1 MKRLPVAIGGGLAAL
16 GLVLAGCGLFESAPE
31 NVLLV
36 SVDTLRQD
44 HVGCYGY
51 RIVKTPNIDRLS
63 EEGFTFDDA
72 IASIPLTLPSHVS
85 VLTGLYP
92 ISHGVRDNSK
102 FRLALEF
109 ETLAEVLR
117 QNGYHTGAIVGSFV
131 LNSRY
136 GLDQGFDYYD
146 DDMTGGSQAS
156 AFMFPER
163 TADAVT
169 ESAIEWLKKARRPF
183 FAFVHYYDPH
193 MPYEPPRRY
202 AAAYPDR
209 PYDGEIE
216 FTDAEIGRLLAYLET
231 SDLMENTIIIFISDH
246 GEGLGDHE
254 EEAHGILVYE
264 STLRVPLIIRLPET
278 SDLSRRADTPVRIPD
293 SVELVDIYPTVLDL
307 VDIDAGSG
315 EDGRSLVPLITG
327 GSLPPDVAYFE
338 SLYPYFSYRW
348 SQLRGVR
355 LSKWKYILA
364 PREELYDVS
373 EDPGE
378 LRNLME
384 AQPETATQM
393 RVALARLLERE
404 RSPSEASEVTMSAEE
419 VRKLRALGYVAGGPT
434 DLPEPTDVSGKD
446 PKDMM
451 VYVND
456 LLSVGENAFNE
467 RDFDT
472 ALRSFRRFTE
482 VDPTN
487 LQAHIRVARTLME
500 LRRFEEAAVYFHRA
514 LEIDS
519 TDSQSYFQLGNIAQ
533 AGGDIDEAL
542 RLFERS
548 LHFMPGSPE
557 ALANIGAALLQK
569 GLVDSAVVRLE
580 EALEVEPYNDIAL
593 LNLGTLSMSSQRYD
607 EALGYYRRLLLAQPD
622 NVMALS
628 NCAGIFVHL
637 GEPDSTLAYFLRA
650 SRAAPES
657 PQLLLNVGNSYRQ
670 MGMNAE
676 AEEYY
681 EKTLRVQPDNV
692 LALFGMAAIRAAAGN
707 QEESASILRRILEI
721 EPGFEPARA
730 ALEKISSGS

>member
-1 MKRLPVAIGGGLAAL
+1 MKRLPIAIGGGLAAL
-16 GLVLAGCGLFESAPE
+16 GLVLAGCGLFETPPP
-31 NVLLV
+31 NVLLI

-44 HVGCYGY
+44 HLGCYGY
-51 RIVKTPNIDRLS
+51 RIVRTPNIDRLS

-72 IASIPLTLPSHVS
+72 SASVPLTLPSHTS
-85 VLTGLYP
+85 ALTGLYP

-109 ETLAEVLR
+109 ETLAEILR
-117 QNGYHTGAIVGSFV
+117 QNGYHTGGFVGSFV
-131 LNSRY
+131 LDSRY
-136 GLDQGFDYYD
+136 GMDQGFDFYD

-169 ESAIEWLKKARRPF
+169 ESAIEWLKQARSPF

-193 MPYEPPRRY
+193 MPYEPPSRY
-202 AAAYPDR
+202 AASCPDR

-216 FTDAEIGRLLAYLET
+216 FSDAEIGRLLAYLEAGG
-231 SDLMENTIIIFISDH
+231 LIENTIIIFMSDH
-246 GEGLGDHE
+246 GEGLGDHN

-264 STLRVPLIIRLPET
+264 STLRVPLIIKLAET
-278 SDLSRRADTPVRIPD
+278 LDISGKAETPVRIPD
-293 SVELVDIYPTVLDL
+293 SVELVDIFPTVLDL
-307 VDIDAGSG
+307 VGIDAGG
-315 EDGRSLVPLITG
+315 GVDGRSLVPLMAG
-327 GSLPPDVAYFE
+327 GSLPPEVGYFE
-338 SLYPYFSYRW
+338 SLYPYFAYRW
-348 SQLRGVR
+348 SQLKGVR

-364 PREELYDVS
+364 PTEELYDVS
-373 EDPGE
+373 VDPGE
-378 LRNLME
+378 FRNLVDAE
-384 AQPETATQM
+384 PGTAAQM
-393 RVALARLLERE
+393 RIALARMLERE
-404 RSPSEASEVTMSAEE
+404 KPPGEASAVNMSPEE
-419 VRKLRALGYVAGGPT
+419 VRKLRALGYVAGGAT

-456 LLSVGENAFNE
+456 FLSVGENAFND
-467 RDFDT
+467 RDYKT

-482 VDPTN
+482 VDPSN

-500 LRRFEEAAVYFHRA
+500 LGRFEEAAASFHRA

-533 AGGDIDEAL
+533 AGGDIDGAL
-542 RLFERS
+542 RFYERS

-557 ALANIGAALLQK
+557 AMANIGVALIQK
-569 GLVDSAVVRLE
+569 GLVDSGVVWLE
-580 EALEVEPYNDIAL
+580 ETLEIDPHNDIAL
-593 LNLGTLSMSSQRYD
+593 LNLGIVCSSKQMND
-607 EALGYYRRLLLAQPD
+607 EALRYYRRLLVTQPD
-622 NVMALS
+622 NVMALT
-628 NCAGIFVHL
+628 NCAGIFVQL
-637 GEPDSTLAYFLRA
+637 GEPDSTLTYFLRA
-650 SRAAPES
+650 SKAAPGS

-681 EKTLRVQPDNV
+681 QKTLRIQPRNV
-692 LALFGMAAIRAAAGN
+692 LALFGIAAIRAARGN
-707 QEESASILRRILEI
+707 NEESADILRRILEI

-730 ALEKISSGS
+730 ALEKVSSGS

>member
-1 MKRLPVAIGGGLAAL
+1 MKRLPIAIGGGLAAL
-16 GLVLAGCGLFESAPE
+16 GLVLAGCGLFETPPP
-31 NVLLV
+31 NVLLI

-51 RIVKTPNIDRLS
+51 KIVRTPNIDRLS

-72 IASIPLTLPSHVS
+72 IASIPLTLPSHAS

-92 ISHGVRDNSK
+92 ISHGVRDNSR

-117 QNGYHTGAIVGSFV
+117 QNGYHTGGFVGSFV
-131 LNSRY
+131 LDSRY
-136 GLDQGFDYYD
+136 GMDQGFDFYD

-163 TADAVT
+163 PANAVT
-169 ESAIEWLKKARRPF
+169 ESAIEWLEQARSPF

-193 MPYEPPRRY
+193 MPYEPPSRY
-202 AAAYPDR
+202 ATSCPGR

-216 FTDAEIGRLLAYLET
+216 FTDTEIGRLLASL
-231 SDLMENTIIIFISDH
+231 DVRGLIENTIIIFMSDH
-246 GEGLGDHE
+246 GEGLGDHN

-278 SDLSRRADTPVRIPD
+278 SDLSGGAQTPVRIPD
-293 SVELVDIYPTVLDL
+293 SVELVDIFPTVLDL
-307 VDIDAGSG
+307 VGIDAGG
-315 EDGRSLVPLITG
+315 GVDGRSLVPLIAG
-327 GSLPPDVAYFE
+327 GSLPPETGYFE
-338 SLYPYFSYRW
+338 SLYPYFAYRW
-348 SQLRGVR
+348 SQLKGVR

-364 PREELYDVS
+364 PTEELYDVS
-373 EDPGE
+373 VDPGE
-378 LRNLME
+378 FRNLVDAE
-384 AQPETATQM
+384 PETAAQM
-393 RVALARLLERE
+393 RVALARMLERE
-404 RSPSEASEVTMSAEE
+404 KPPSEASAVAMSPEE
-419 VRKLRALGYVAGGPT
+419 VGKLRALGYVAGGAT

-451 VYVND
+451 VYVNHF
-456 LLSVGENAFNE
+456 LSVGENAFNDGDYE
-467 RDFDT
+467 T

-500 LRRFEEAAVYFHRA
+500 LGRFEEAAASFHRA

-533 AGGDIDEAL
+533 AGGDVDDAL
-542 RLFERS
+542 RLYERS

-557 ALANIGAALLQK
+557 ALANIGAALIQK
-569 GLVDSAVVRLE
+569 GLVDSGVVRLE
-580 EALEVEPYNDIAL
+580 ETLEIDPRNDIAL
-593 LNLGTLSMSSQRYD
+593 LNLGIVYSSNQMYD
-607 EALGYYRRLLLAQPD
+607 EALGYYRRLLLTQPD

-628 NCAGIFVHL
+628 SCAAIFVHL

-650 SRAAPES
+650 SRAAPGS

-681 EKTLRVQPDNV
+681 QKALRVQPRNV
-692 LALFGMAAIRAAAGN
+692 LALFGIAAIRAAEGN
-707 QEESASILRRILEI
+707 REDSADILRRILEI
-721 EPGFEPARA
+721 EPDFEPARA